1 MLEAFTDVTE
11 LLRHFYAILHRTGSA
26 APSPGNAAAGKAEA
40 ILTRLV
46 DVSAKQL
53 EAQRR
58 QAQEVHKS
66 SVERKDA
73 AVAVVNSI
81 LQLIQR
87 ANVTWGLFTSP

>member
-26 APSPGNAAAGKAEA
+26 APAPGNPAASKAEA

-58 QAQEVHKS
+58 QAAEVYKA
-66 SVERKDA
+66 SVERKEA
-73 AVAVVNSI
+73 AVAVVNGI

-87 ANVTWGLFTSP
+87 ANVTWGIFSNA